1 MEIRPFDND
10 YPALHRLI
18 HTAWPQEH
26 GSYIDYTPQHLAA
39 LLTAPEAAPELTLAA
54 YDSGRLVSFLL
65 SQVKELSIQGRKYI
79 GLLNT
84 LAATDPAAA
93 SAFPY
98 LKLRDKA
105 ALAGRSQGCDLTY
118 GFAAAGIANNRIE
131 QAWAA
136 KRGFACLNPARFGW
150 WGRLTAAPA
159 GPEKASLSGRPF
171 NPADAPACLDLI
183 TDQTGACAIRQVWT
197 EAGFIRT
204 MTNPDLAEA
213 TVIEQDGRIV
223 GLIGYAVRNFRSG
236 PAPKPVRRPTG
247 LIHHLFLDRLAPAEQ
262 AAALTDF
269 LADLADRGVEAVTV
283 PDNGAFNPA
292 ALQALGFRR
301 PPSPA
306 LGTNLYL
313 TFFDQPPPLNSE
325 ESFYLEII

>member
-18 HTAWPQEH
+18 HAAWPREH
-26 GSYIDYTPQHLAA
+26 GSYIDYTPDHLAA
-39 LLTAPEAAPELTLAA
+39 LLTTPEAAPELTLAA
-54 YDSGRLVSFLL
+54 YDHGRLVSFLL
-65 SQVKELSIQGRKYI
+65 SQVKELSILGRKYT

-105 ALAGRSQGCDLTY
+105 ALAGRNQGCDLTY

-150 WGRLTAAPA
+150 WGRLTAAPTR
-159 GPEKASLSGRPF
+159 PEKPTLTSRPLG
-171 NPADAPACLDLI
+171 PADAPACLDLI
-183 TDQTGACAIRQVWT
+183 VAQTEACAIRQVWT
-197 EAGFIRT
+197 EAGFVQT

-236 PAPKPVRRPTG
+236 PARRPTG
-247 LIHHLFLDRLAPAEQ
+247 LIHHLFLGRFAPTEQ
-262 AAALTDF
+262 TAA
-269 LADLADRGVEAVTV
+269 V
-283 PDNGAFNPA
+283 
-292 ALQALGFRR
+292 RR
-301 PPSPA
+301 SRRTTAWTTASPTPSSTPGRNSAPPSAGCRSASPRSA
-306 LGTNLYL
+306 TGCAR
-313 TFFDQPPPLNSE
+313 SAAGAA
-325 ESFYLEII
+325 